1 MAEILPIFDKKFY
14 TVSELT
20 SEIKEELE
28 DSFFDVWVV
37 GETSNVATPRS
48 GHTYFTLKDKDAS
61 IRCVLFKGQK
71 TLLNYDLKSGEEVL
85 LRGRL
90 TVYSIRGEYQII
102 VDYIEPYGVGKLFLK
117 IEQLKKKLQSEGL
130 FDESF
135 KKALPKYPFKIAV
148 VTSITGAAIRDI
160 LNVIKRR
167 FVGVEV
173 YIYPVKVQGNDA
185 AKLIAD
191 AIMFIN
197 REMKDIEVIIV
208 ARGGGSIEDLMS
220 FNDETVARAI
230 FASDIPIISAVGHE
244 TDYTI
249 ADYVADLRAPTPS
262 VAAEIVVKNREELL
276 IHIDNLHKKLV
287 SSVLNII
294 INYRNRLMSSEKSLQ
309 YYFLSVKNLN
319 IKITGFINTLKESL
333 SNLIA
338 DNKTALNNYNLFLIR
353 NNPYEKIKY
362 YKQKL
367 GYLKENL
374 RKGYSEY
381 IKDNHNKFKNLCYKL
396 NVLSPLNVLERGYAI
411 VYKGKNII
419 KNRDEVNNKDRIKIR
434 LAHGTIIA
442 VVEKNSK

>member
-20 SEIKEELE
+20 SDIKEELE
-28 DSFFDVWVV
+28 DSFFDFWVV

-135 KKALPKYPFKIAV
+135 KKDLPKYPFKIAV

-287 SSVLNII
+287 SSVFNII

-333 SNLIA
+333 SNLIG